1 MEAADLTGFDLSE
14 AIWKKSSLSGGSGGN
29 CVEVAGNLPGAVA
42 VRDSKNPAGPV
53 LVLASSGWH
62 IFLDAVKSGHFN

>member
-1 MEAADLTGFDLSE
+1 MEAADLTRLDLSE
-14 AIWKKSSLSGGSGGN
+14 AAWKKSSLSGGSGGN

-53 LVLASSGWH
+53 LAFTPGEWRA
-62 IFLDAVKSGHFN
+62 FLTTVKSGRFG